1 MPIKRKVQQL
11 ITLYDTHEPHK
22 LATSLDTLIFYEKF
36 KNIWGYYN
44 TSKRIKM
51 IHVNSS
57 LDEWVQRF
65 VIAHELGHLI
75 LHPKIN
81 VPFLKAH
88 TLLSE
93 DKIERQANEFAVE
106 LLIPDK
112 LLLEGAT
119 IYEAA
124 AICGVP
130 QEVAYLKEAPK
141 QRGFGRDEHPY
152 INL

>member
-1 MPIKRKVQQL
+1 MIKQTVAQL
-11 ITLYDTHEPHK
+11 NKRHKTNDPFDLTAMMNILVVFEP
-22 LATSLDTLIFYEKF
+22 LGDML
-36 KNIWGYYN
+36 GYFSNY
-44 TSKRIKM
+44 KRIPI
-51 IHVNSS
+51 IHINESIS
-57 LDEWVQRF
+57 KPLQKF
-65 VIAHELGHLI
+65 TCAHELGHRL

-81 VPFLKAH
+81 VPFLKAN
-88 TLLSE
+88 TLQSINR
-93 DKIERQANEFAVE
+93 IEREANQFAVE

-130 QEVAYLKEAPK
+130 EEVAHLKKPSK
-141 QRGFGRDEHPY
+141 KGFWAEERSY